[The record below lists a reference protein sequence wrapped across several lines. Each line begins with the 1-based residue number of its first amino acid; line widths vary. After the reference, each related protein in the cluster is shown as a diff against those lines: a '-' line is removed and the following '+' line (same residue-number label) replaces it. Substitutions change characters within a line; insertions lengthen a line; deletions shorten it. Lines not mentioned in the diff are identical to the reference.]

1 MTIKLLLKLLQT
13 DKTRITLLVMPVA
26 WILPF
31 NWPQDQLF
39 FQVWICHLE
48 FAQKIRFS
56 LITVKLTDPVT
67 AILYITSDYQH
78 MQELKHTIH
87 VKEVID
93 GNVIQKV
100 IFQLV
105 TNTLLFIFLAPAHE
119 HHVIALHKHGNKL
132 GGLPAIFWFS
142 IGFLIL
148 VFHLFLFKLIWQEYC
163 AGSDRYRAR

>member
-1 MTIKLLLKLLQT
+1 MG
-13 DKTRITLLVMPVA
+13 
-26 WILPF
+26 
-31 NWPQDQLF
+31 
-39 FQVWICHLE
+39 
-48 FAQKIRFS
+48 
-56 LITVKLTDPVT
+56 DPVT

-93 GNVIQKV
+93 
-100 IFQLV
+100 
-105 TNTLLFIFLAPAHE
+105 APAHE

-148 VFHLFLFKLIWQEYC
+148 VFHLFLFKRFGKSTVQAVIGTEQGNFRISNKDVPKE
-163 AGSDRYRAR
+163 